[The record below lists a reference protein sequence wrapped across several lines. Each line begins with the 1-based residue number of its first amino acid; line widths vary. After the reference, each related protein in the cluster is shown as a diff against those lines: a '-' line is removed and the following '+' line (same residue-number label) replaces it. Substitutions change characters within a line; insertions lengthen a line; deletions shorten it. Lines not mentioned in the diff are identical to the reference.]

1 MPPDAKSPQP
11 GKSAPQDDENL
22 PKVKKKALKTENLS
36 LLRVFLSLLTETHYK
51 DIIGAYCVN
60 ETKHSVFILLMILE

>member
-22 PKVKKKALKTENLS
+22 PKVKKKNRKHNIHLSSLRMLLS
-36 LLRVFLSLLTETHYK
+36 LSPEKHMMIIMASFVRMRYLS
-51 DIIGAYCVN
+51 
-60 ETKHSVFILLMILE
+60 